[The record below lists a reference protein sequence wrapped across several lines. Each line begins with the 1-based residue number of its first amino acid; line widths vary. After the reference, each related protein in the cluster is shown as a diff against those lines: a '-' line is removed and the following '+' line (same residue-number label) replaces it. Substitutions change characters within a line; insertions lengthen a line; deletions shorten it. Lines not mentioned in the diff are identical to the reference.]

1 MHLNPPTNK
10 DHSVV
15 KCGNL
20 SIGITPSKHLQDY
33 LFIYTSHT
41 GMLGKIRYF
50 SQYNLFVTQL
60 FLVSPKGLF
69 RKFIISISASEHTL
83 VSTLKKLYYCL
94 TKYLLKFRPQDFS
107 QRLLTRHQYLFSTNT
122 HFSTIYHSSIQGSIA
137 TLEKRL
143 LEYSK
148 TLGRWCFEKEFDPK
162 TLGNVHVEHS

>member
-69 RKFIISISASEHTL
+69 RKFSISISASEHTL

-107 QRLLTRHQYLFSTNT
+107 QRLLTRHQYLFSLLSLVS
-122 HFSTIYHSSIQGSIA
+122 HKYSFLYHLPFIHPGVYCCSR
-137 TLEKRL
+137 K
-143 LEYSK
+143 K
-148 TLGRWCFEKEFDPK
+148 TA
-162 TLGNVHVEHS
+162 